1 MKAISVIIPIYHVE
15 DVMDRCI
22 ESVVTQ
28 TYPNLEIILV
38 DDGSND
44 NCSVKCD
51 NWKNRDKRIKVIHQ
65 KNKGL
70 SGARNSG
77 LKIATGNYIL
87 YVDSDDF
94 LEKEAC
100 EKLIKVMIQH
110 PEVDIVVGGC
120 REIKGNN
127 ISLQVHTNLESGRV
141 YSSKDYVKKSILQ
154 NEWYA
159 PAWLNLYNR
168 KFLLENNL
176 FYKEG
181 RIYEDMQM
189 LPRLFLAAQKVVY
202 LNYIFYNYVIRENS
216 ITTTYNPSYLNSAID
231 NLTEWISDFKKITDP
246 EYKKLL
252 YGITVKHYLHICGE
266 FEVSN
271 WRINEMGFR
280 EAIKYAL
287 NTKEQ
292 IKVLLFQLSPAL
304 FFKLFNE
311 RKKDE

>member
-1 MKAISVIIPIYHVE
+1 MKIISVIIPIYHVE

-22 ESVVTQ
+22 ESVINQ
-28 TYPNLEIILV
+28 TYSNLEIILV

-44 NCSVKCD
+44 NCGVKCD
-51 NWKNRDKRIKVIHQ
+51 EWKKRDKRIKVIHQ

-77 LKIATGNYIL
+77 LKLATGDYVL

-100 EKLIKVMIQH
+100 YKLIKMMIQH
-110 PEVDIVVGGC
+110 PDVDIVVGGC
-120 REIKGNN
+120 REIRGKN
-127 ISLQVHTNLESGRV
+127 ISFQVHTNLETERV
-141 YSSKDYVKKSILQ
+141 YSSKSYVEKSIMQ

-168 KFLLENNL
+168 EFLLKNNL

-181 RIYEDMQM
+181 RIYEDMEM

-216 ITTTYNPSYLNSAID
+216 ITTTCNPSYLNSAID
-231 NLTEWISDFKKITDP
+231 NLTEWINYFKKITDLK
-246 EYKKLL
+246 YKKLL
-252 YGITVKHYLHICGE
+252 YGVTVKYYLHICGE

-271 WRINEMGFR
+271 WRIKGMGFR
-280 EAIKYAL
+280 EAVQYSL
-287 NTKEQ
+287 NNKER
-292 IKVLLFQLSPAL
+292 IKVILFQFSPTL

>member
-1 MKAISVIIPIYHVE
+1 MKIISVIIPIYHVA

-28 TYPNLEIILV
+28 TYPHLEIILV

-51 NWKNRDKRIKVIHQ
+51 DWKNRDKRIKVIHQ

-77 LKIATGNYIL
+77 LKIATGDYVL

-120 REIKGNN
+120 REIKGDNT
-127 ISLQVHTNLESGRV
+127 SLQVHTNLESGRV
-141 YSSKDYVKKSILQ
+141 YSSKDYVKKSIMQ

-168 KFLLENNL
+168 RFLLDNNL

-181 RIYEDMQM
+181 RIYEDMEI
-189 LPRLFLAAQKVVY
+189 LPRLFLAARKVVY

-231 NLTEWISDFKKITDP
+231 NLAEWITNFQKITDP

-252 YGITVKHYLHICGE
+252 YGIAVKHYLHICGE

-271 WRINEMGFR
+271 WRINEMGFG
-280 EAIKYAL
+280 EALKYSL
-287 NTKEQ
+287 SNKER
-292 IKVLLFQLSPAL
+292 IKVMLFQLSPTL

-311 RKKDE
+311 RKKNE